1 MRSRRVRVHGTG
13 PLMRMF
19 PLFRLELRVRRSAVV
34 EKWVSTDLHTV
45 VVYNETTR
53 SEHRLRH
60 LRSGLQPALNAARVQ
75 QAFSELELAHSQD
88 GLQRAFTDC
97 SAC

>member
-34 EKWVSTDLHTV
+34 EKWVQTYI
-45 VVYNETTR
+45 VVYNETNR

-60 LRSGLQPALNAARVQ
+60 LIQYPAHASLDAAHNQ
-75 QAFSELELAHSQD
+75 H
-88 GLQRAFTDC
+88 
-97 SAC
+97 